1 MTVSA
6 GLRKYGFRRWY
17 ERQLYESHAYLVTAF
32 LSLIL
37 VATAAEV
44 YVDHETLPQKALVLV
59 LAAAGAVLCLFAWRR
74 FSALLF
80 RAEALA
86 TQATCERC
94 RTYGKFDVVCAS
106 RAPGAL
112 AGERVNVRCRNCCCE
127 WVLG

>member
-1 MTVSA
+1 MSVSA

-44 YVDHETLPQKALVLV
+44 YVDHETVAQKVLVLV
-59 LAAAGAVLCLFAWRR
+59 LAAAAAVLCLFAWRR

-94 RTYGKFDVVCAS
+94 RAYGKFDVIGAS
-106 RAPGAL
+106 SKAGTL
-112 AGERVNVRCRNCCCE
+112 TGERVNVRCRKCSCE